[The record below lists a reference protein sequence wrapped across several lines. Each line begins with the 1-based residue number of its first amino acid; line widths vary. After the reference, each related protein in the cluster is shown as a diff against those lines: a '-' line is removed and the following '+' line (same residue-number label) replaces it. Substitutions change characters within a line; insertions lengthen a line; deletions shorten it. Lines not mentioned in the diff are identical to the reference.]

1 MEELHWAELNRQ
13 RRFYSGL
20 LQSGRETGLNLGYT
34 KSSWGFQVQGQTG
47 RVHIWKITK
56 RNWLDIKGGERGTWL
71 DIKGGGDSWWT
82 DFAGFLLKRDS
93 MDERLGL
100 VKRRAQKSW
109 VEFGQWG
116 HSCQGTALVCTIFL
130 CFIIPMNIP
139 FPNGGYF
146 EVLLYFYPSVF

>member
-20 LQSGRETGLNLGYT
+20 LQPGKETGLNSGYT

-56 RNWLDIKGGERGTWL
+56 RNWLDIKGG
-71 DIKGGGDSWWT
+71 GDSWWT
-82 DFAGFLLKRDS
+82 DLAGFLLKRGS
-93 MDERLGL
+93 MDQRLGL
-100 VKRRAQKSW
+100 IKRRAQKSW
-109 VEFGQWG
+109 VEFRQWG

-146 EVLLYFYPSVF
+146 EVFIVFLPLSLLKSHVLLFGV